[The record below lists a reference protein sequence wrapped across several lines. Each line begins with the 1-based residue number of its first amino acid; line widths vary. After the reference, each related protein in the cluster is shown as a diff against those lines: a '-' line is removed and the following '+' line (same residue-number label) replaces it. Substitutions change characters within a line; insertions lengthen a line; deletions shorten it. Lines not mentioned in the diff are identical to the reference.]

1 MSVYFNGKK
10 VSIASTTKIYGGEYN
25 VTAEDKEDGTQK
37 IIVNVAPTNPAIVPT
52 GTIDITENEQ
62 VDVTKYAFANVNVST
77 ETGDGGNYIAKI
89 VCAEL
94 PGITFTLLNDTTTI
108 DTQTTPA
115 ITGGIVTFNIN
126 ETGTYTIT
134 ASNIT
139 GTLWTNIVTI
149 NEIGVYNVKTGKA
162 LDDYTWNEIKT
173 ASEGGYAK
181 YMWSLGDTKDLSA
194 FMGQTS
200 TTYTRATIIG
210 FDHDN
215 LANGSGKA
223 GITFKLPYTSST
235 YKHWDTVP
243 ANINGISWIGSLIR
257 SNCLKSNEDQYVF
270 DTSVT
275 STTEGT
281 YYTLNDDNETFTQVT
296 LPTDYVEGIKYYSK
310 TTLEADGT
318 FIAGLPTDL
327 SAVIKQVIKLTWG
340 GYGGDKTSSDNTIIK
355 TKDWLFLLADGEVF
369 GSDTSKRYTTSYS
382 KVGLEGEQ
390 YEYYKEYEEK
400 KLRFGNYQW
409 LRSPSPSSTNNF
421 AYWNYNGYVTNNLAY
436 NSRAVALCFCI

>member
-139 GTLWTNIVTI
+139 GTL
-149 NEIGVYNVKTGKA
+149 
-162 LDDYTWNEIKT
+162 
-173 ASEGGYAK
+173 
-181 YMWSLGDTKDLSA
+181 
-194 FMGQTS
+194 
-200 TTYTRATIIG
+200 
-210 FDHDN
+210 
-215 LANGSGKA
+215 
-223 GITFKLPYTSST
+223 
-235 YKHWDTVP
+235 
-243 ANINGISWIGSLIR
+243 
-257 SNCLKSNEDQYVF
+257 
-270 DTSVT
+270 
-275 STTEGT
+275 
-281 YYTLNDDNETFTQVT
+281 
-296 LPTDYVEGIKYYSK
+296 
-310 TTLEADGT
+310 
-318 FIAGLPTDL
+318 
-327 SAVIKQVIKLTWG
+327 
-340 GYGGDKTSSDNTIIK
+340 
-355 TKDWLFLLADGEVF
+355 
-369 GSDTSKRYTTSYS
+369 
-382 KVGLEGEQ
+382 
-390 YEYYKEYEEK
+390 
-400 KLRFGNYQW
+400 
-409 LRSPSPSSTNNF
+409 
-421 AYWNYNGYVTNNLAY
+421 
-436 NSRAVALCFCI
+436 

>member
-1 MSVYFNGKK
+1 MATQQDVFQELQNIKNA
-10 VSIASTTKIYGGEYN
+10 I
-25 VTAEDKEDGTQK
+25 TQK
-37 IIVNVAPTNPAIVPT
+37 GGTVTVANT
-52 GTIDITENEQ
+52 
-62 VDVTKYAFANVNVST
+62 NVSLPELT
-77 ETGDGGNYIAKI
+77 AGVNSIPSGGNSYKI
-89 VCAEL
+89 KTAEL
-94 PGITFTLLNDTTTI
+94 PNITIELYGTDDALIESKSTGTSGGAVEFSLNT
-108 DTQTTPA
+108 A
-115 ITGGIVTFNIN
+115 
-126 ETGTYTIT
+126 GTYTLKAKNSENT
-134 ASNIT
+134 QV
-139 GTLWTNIVTI
+139 WTNTVTI
-149 NEIGVYNVKTGKA
+149 SEMGVYNVKTGKA

-210 FDHDN
+210 FDHDD
-215 LANGSGKA
+215 LASGSGKA

-235 YKHWDTVP
+235 YKHWDTAP

-296 LPTDYVEGIKYYSK
+296 LPTDYVEGTKYYSK
-310 TTLEADGT
+310 TTLEADGA

-327 SAVIKQVIKLTWG
+327 SAVIKQVTKLTWG
-340 GYGGDKTSSDNTIIK
+340 GYGGNKSSSDNTIIK

-400 KLRFGNYQW
+400 KLRFGSSQW
-409 LRSPSPSSTNNF
+409 LRSPAPSNTASF
-421 AYWNYNGYVTNNLAY
+421 AYWSSTGYVSGSIAY
-436 NSRAVALCFCI
+436 NPRAVALCFCI